1 MNNLIYLEND
11 EKIHLCTKQGL
22 FINMLHRNNTCGA
35 EFNNHDSLLNGL
47 IEKKYQ
53 QGQKKRTYVALHWK
67 FRP

>member
-1 MNNLIYLEND
+1 
-11 EKIHLCTKQGL
+11 
-22 FINMLHRNNTCGA
+22 MLHSNNTCGA

-53 QGQKKRTYVALHWK
+53 HKTPDMGQKKLTYAALHWK